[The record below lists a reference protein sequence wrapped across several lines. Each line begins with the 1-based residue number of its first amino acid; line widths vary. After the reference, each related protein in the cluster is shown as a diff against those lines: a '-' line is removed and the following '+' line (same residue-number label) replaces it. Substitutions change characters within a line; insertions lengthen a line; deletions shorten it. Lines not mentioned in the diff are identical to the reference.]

1 MKENI
6 ILPEN
11 LFKLDVRKMDIWSFG
26 FILHKIIT
34 RDLPAFDPT
43 RKPILNK
50 KFFSPGMLNL
60 ITRCLSLT
68 PAQRPSWEEINVKDL
83 ESEVVVEEIEEM
95 PAEKEIIKLGTSK

>member
-11 LFKLDVRKMDIWSFG
+11 LFKLDFQKMDIWSLG
-26 FILHKIIT
+26 FIMHKIIT
-34 RDLPAFDPT
+34 RELPSFDPT

-50 KFFSPGMLNL
+50 NDFSPGMLDL

-68 PAQRPSWEEINVKDL
+68 PANRPSWNEIN
-83 ESEVVVEEIEEM
+83 
-95 PAEKEIIKLGTSK
+95 IK